1 MIQNERQY
9 RITQTKLREFE
20 QELANI
26 NPQDPAIHPRQII
39 GWTNSL
45 NFTIDKL
52 KQEIAEYE
60 QLKSGDILTFSLNS
74 LSDLPTIL
82 IKARI
87 AAGMTQ
93 KELAEIIGVQEQQIQ
108 RYEAA
113 HYSSTSFDR
122 LQVIASALQIDIAQA
137 VMQRNVSPI
146 GENVSPPTYPQ
157 AG

>member
-1 MIQNERQY
+1 
-9 RITQTKLREFE
+9 
-20 QELANI
+20 
-26 NPQDPAIHPRQII
+26 
-39 GWTNSL
+39 
-45 NFTIDKL
+45 
-52 KQEIAEYE
+52 
-60 QLKSGDILTFSLNS
+60 
-74 LSDLPTIL
+74 
-82 IKARI
+82 
-87 AAGMTQ
+87 MTQ

-122 LQVIASALQIDIAQA
+122 LQVIASALQIDITQA